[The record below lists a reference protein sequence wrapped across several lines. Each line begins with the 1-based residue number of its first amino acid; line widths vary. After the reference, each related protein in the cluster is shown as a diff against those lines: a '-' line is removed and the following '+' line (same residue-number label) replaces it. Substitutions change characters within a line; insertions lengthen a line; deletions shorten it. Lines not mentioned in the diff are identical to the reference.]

1 MEYNQTEK
9 TLEFTEIYQSID
21 EFLQNT
27 NEFNNNEHINML
39 EFLNDM
45 KSIISNHHV
54 KALNTASAIGLYIS
68 SRYLVRKR
76 SQLKMLL
83 VTDGVMGEV
92 FMSNQNRFKT

>member
-45 KSIISNHHV
+45 KSVKHV
-54 KALNTASAIGLYIS
+54 NI
-68 SRYLVRKR
+68 RK
-76 SQLKMLL
+76 
-83 VTDGVMGEV
+83 DYV
-92 FMSNQNRFKT
+92 FLEKERIELQRKL

>member
-1 MEYNQTEK
+1 MEYNKTEK

-27 NEFNNNEHINML
+27 NEFNNNVHINML

-45 KSIISNHHV
+45 KSDSDTYYRQTSIC
-54 KALNTASAIGLYIS
+54 
-68 SRYLVRKR
+68 RYTE
-76 SQLKMLL
+76 